1 VLDFLMRCRLPIA
14 NPNFFSVT
22 AEAAGSSP
30 VVPAIHSE
38 ALKNEWFFKLERT
51 IQPTARLIDRRIYP
65 TAERN
70 SPCAARFVA
79 VFLRIEIERR
89 LDFAVTQGISSAAA
103 SSFNA
108 SAAFSK

>member
-1 VLDFLMRCRLPIA
+1 V
-14 NPNFFSVT
+14 S
-22 AEAAGSSP
+22 GSSNSSAQFNP
-30 VVPAIHSE
+30 QLV
-38 ALKNEWFFKLERT
+38 
-51 IQPTARLIDRRIYP
+51 DRRIYP

-89 LDFAVTQGISSAAA
+89 LDFAVTQGISSATA

>member
-1 VLDFLMRCRLPIA
+1 L
-14 NPNFFSVT
+14 
-22 AEAAGSSP
+22 
-30 VVPAIHSE
+30 
-38 ALKNEWFFKLERT
+38 FKLEWT
-51 IQPTARLIDRRIYP
+51 IQPAAKLIVAFIP

-89 LDFAVTQGISSAAA
+89 LDLAVTHGISSRTA

-108 SAAFSK
+108 RRRFLEVEPYLLPQAVQHLLCGSEEFCG